1 MYEYLATIEKVV
13 DGDTLH
19 VTIDLGMDC
28 SVKTTIRING
38 INAPEM
44 STDEGRA
51 AKDYASSLL
60 PVGEKVIL
68 RTIKDKRE
76 KYGRYLG
83 IVILGPGKNFGD
95 MMIKNGH
102 AVARKY

>member
-1 MYEYLATIEKVV
+1 MYEYQATIDKVI
-13 DGDTLH
+13 DGDTVH

-28 SVKTTIRING
+28 AIKTTIRVSG

-44 STDEGRA
+44 STEEGKA
-51 AKDYASSLL
+51 AKAFALSLL
-60 PVGEKVIL
+60 PVGEKVVL

-83 IVILGPGKNFGD
+83 VIITSPGQDFATQMVKA
-95 MMIKNGH
+95 GH
-102 AVARKY
+102 ATYKSY